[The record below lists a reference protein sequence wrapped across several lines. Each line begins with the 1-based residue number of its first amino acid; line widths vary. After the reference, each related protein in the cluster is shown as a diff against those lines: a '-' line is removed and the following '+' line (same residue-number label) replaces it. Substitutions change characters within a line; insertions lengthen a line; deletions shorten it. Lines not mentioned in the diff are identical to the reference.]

1 MSIEEEELKVKVI
14 IIIIIL
20 RIKIANFYS
29 NYEVNFFT
37 KLLWMFSG
45 IVSI

>member
-1 MSIEEEELKVKVI
+1 MSIEEEELKVKVII

-37 KLLWMFSG
+37 KLL
-45 IVSI
+45 

>member
-1 MSIEEEELKVKVI
+1 MSIEEEELNVRV
-14 IIIIIL
+14 IIIIL

>member
-37 KLLWMFSG
+37 KLL
-45 IVSI
+45 

>member
-1 MSIEEEELKVKVI
+1 MSIEEEELKVKV